1 MSGPPCARQGERVCC
16 LLVLNSVTSTLQL
29 IRQLKPRD
37 GGHDVCVFVC
47 KCVLGSSWASRA
59 TWPNGEWRCSTR
71 RHMLGP
77 CAQRRCQPT
86 GRCTYR
92 PSAPSSLLIKLQSLS
107 LPPCLEGGLGFS
119 EGGDRSL
126 RKKHVPLFFLKEL
139 DHVPPFFLREVL
151 L

>member
-1 MSGPPCARQGERVCC
+1 MVGMMCVFLYVNVCSEVLGLLVPHGQTESGGVVLAVICWARARRGGVSRQGV
-16 LLVLNSVTSTLQL
+16 VLTDLQ
-29 IRQLKPRD
+29 P
-37 GGHDVCVFVC
+37 
-47 KCVLGSSWASRA
+47 
-59 TWPNGEWRCSTR
+59 
-71 RHMLGP
+71 
-77 CAQRRCQPT
+77 
-86 GRCTYR
+86 
-92 PSAPSSLLIKLQSLS
+92 PSSLLIKLQSLS

>member
-1 MSGPPCARQGERVCC
+1 MVGMMCVFLYVNVCSEVLGLLVPHGQTESGVVVLAVICWAVRAEAVSADRTPPCR
-16 LLVLNSVTSTLQL
+16 
-29 IRQLKPRD
+29 
-37 GGHDVCVFVC
+37 
-47 KCVLGSSWASRA
+47 
-59 TWPNGEWRCSTR
+59 
-71 RHMLGP
+71 
-77 CAQRRCQPT
+77 
-86 GRCTYR
+86 RCTYR
-92 PSAPSSLLIKLQSLS
+92 PSAPSSLLTKLQSLS